1 MLHIE
6 VFSIHIVSV
15 FSHLQVAHT
24 KIEGQ
29 PMKRLKSS
37 PCKDHRTAL
46 VKIKEQSMK
55 RPKSS
60 PYKDHTLEKVYFP
73 ETS

>member
-37 PCKDHRTAL
+37 PCKDH
-46 VKIKEQSMK
+46 
-55 RPKSS
+55 
-60 PYKDHTLEKVYFP
+60 TLEKVYFP